1 MSDRQSSPD
10 EAAPIAG
17 RPPELSAALL
27 ATLNEILDAVILVLR
42 GEFGNL
48 ELLDPARSVLR
59 IVAQR
64 GFDAEFLKAMGAV
77 PVASGLAAS
86 KAIRGR
92 TRVIIH
98 DVNQDPEYA
107 PYRELAK
114 RAGYRTVQATP
125 LLSGDGEV
133 LGALV
138 THLSEPRD
146 FSSHELQVL
155 DLYSRQ
161 AADAIVRARAEREL
175 ALVRSRLE
183 SALRVGEM
191 GMYDWDMLSDRVYGD
206 AHFQRMAGGVPF
218 DAEGFAS
225 RQALNDRI
233 HPDDREER
241 LKRVRR
247 AIAAREPYEA
257 EYRIVTEGT
266 LRWVISRGT
275 IEYDETGTPK
285 HFTGVLVDITARKH
299 AEEALMEADRQKN
312 EFLVQLAHE
321 LRNPLA
327 AVRNAARIL
336 RINQVTPDNVTW
348 AGNMVERQ
356 VKHLTRLIDDLLD
369 LSRINRNKLELR
381 TQKTALHDIINAA
394 VEISTP
400 LIDQRG
406 HKLTVHVPSEPVFLF
421 ADSARLTQ
429 ALSNLLTNA
438 AKYTNPQGVIEL
450 AAGVEDDQVAISV
463 RDNGIGIEASAL
475 GKVFNMFFQVDTTL
489 EKTQDGLGIGLSLVK
504 SLVELHGGAVEARSQ
519 GLGRGSEFLMR
530 LPIRHS
536 AESAHLAN
544 ANGDDLSVSGVSRR
558 VLVVDDNR
566 DAAESLALFLQLA
579 GHVVHTAFDGEQALE
594 VAEHFRPD
602 IALIDIGL
610 PKLNGYEVCQ
620 WIRETDWGKSAMLI
634 AQTGWGR
641 DEDKQLSREA
651 GFNGHLVKPAD
662 PIMVLRIVDA
672 GHAAKIAE
680 VMKTGEP

>member
-1 MSDRQSSPD
+1 MTDQPISPD
-10 EAAPIAG
+10 EAEAPRTAEHQPG
-17 RPPELSAALL
+17 VSAVLL

-42 GEFGNL
+42 GEFGYL
-48 ELLDPARSVLR
+48 ELFDPARNVLQ

-64 GFDAEFLKAMGAV
+64 GFDAEFLKAMG
-77 PVASGLAAS
+77 PVSVDSGLAAS

-92 TRVIIH
+92 TRVIVH
-98 DVNQDPEYA
+98 DVNKDPEYE

-114 RAGYRTVQATP
+114 HAGYRTVQATP

-161 AADAIVRARAEREL
+161 AADAIVRARSEREL
-175 ALVRSRLE
+175 AIVRSRLE

-191 GMYDWDMLSDRVYGD
+191 GMYDWNMLSDRVYGD
-206 AHFQRMAGGVPF
+206 AHFQRMAGVPF
-218 DAEGFAS
+218 DSEGFAS

-247 AIAAREPYEA
+247 AIATREPYEA
-257 EYRIVTEGT
+257 EYRIVTEGNP
-266 LRWVISRGT
+266 RWVISRGT
-275 IEYDETGTPK
+275 IEYDETGAPK

-299 AEEALMEADRQKN
+299 AEQALLEADRQKN

-336 RINQVTPDNVTW
+336 RINQITPDNVTW

-400 LIDQRG
+400 LTDQRG

-438 AKYTNPQGVIEL
+438 AKYTNPEGIIEL
-450 AAGVEDDQVAISV
+450 AAGVEDDQIVISV

-475 GKVFNMFFQVDTTL
+475 GKVFNMFFQVDTSL
-489 EKTQDGLGIGLSLVK
+489 ERTQDGLGIGLSLVK
-504 SLVELHGGAVEARSQ
+504 SLVELHGGAVEARSD
-519 GLGRGSEFLMR
+519 GIGRGSEFLMR
-530 LPIRHS
+530 IPIRHS
-536 AESAHLAN
+536 AESPLNVAGD
-544 ANGDDLSVSGVSRR
+544 GDDLSVSGIARR

-579 GHVVHTAFDGEQALE
+579 GHVVNTAFDGEQALE
-594 VAEHFRPD
+594 AAEHFRPD

-610 PKLNGYEVCQ
+610 PKLNGYEVCRR
-620 WIRETDWGKSAMLI
+620 IRDTEWGKSAMLI

-651 GFNGHLVKPAD
+651 GFDGHLVKPAD
-662 PIMVLRIVDA
+662 PLTVLRIVDA

-680 VMKTGEP
+680 VMIKP